1 MVVPIRELANI
12 YLSIST
18 KALSTNLMAQIL
30 ANIDIDIDVDIPR
43 ERSASF
49 FSKSLRELFI
59 HLNTSSVLYY
69 IRMKIQS
76 NNPF

>member
-1 MVVPIRELANI
+1 MVVPIRELANT

-18 KALSTNLMAQIL
+18 KTLSTNLIAQIL